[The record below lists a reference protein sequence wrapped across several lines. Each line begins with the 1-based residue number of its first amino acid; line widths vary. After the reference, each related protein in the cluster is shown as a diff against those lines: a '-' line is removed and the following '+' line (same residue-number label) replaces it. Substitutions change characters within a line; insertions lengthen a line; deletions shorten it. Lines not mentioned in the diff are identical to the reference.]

1 MTNEKITTKI
11 SGLGTVMSGLVKA
24 KGYEQIINQ
33 LPRDEWF
40 QLKDFRDKI
49 SYEEYV
55 PEKYDVNH
63 GFKAIPRHTTLTTT
77 SCSKLAFVLDM
88 LEQLGYA
95 EHRTRIVREKVKVKT
110 THRPIINGQP
120 YRIDVYDK
128 EGNFVGRIRNPKAEF
143 TTDFWTTVKED
154 EESARNIEI
163 KEYRITGC

>member
-1 MTNEKITTKI
+1 MTNEKITAEI
-11 SGLGTVMSGLVKA
+11 SGLGTVMSGLVRA
-24 KGYEQIINQ
+24 KGYEQIISQ

-40 QLKDFRDKI
+40 KLKDFRDKI

-55 PEKYDVNH
+55 PERYTNRGLDVV
-63 GFKAIPRHTTLTTT
+63 PRHTTLTTT
-77 SCSKLAFVLDM
+77 SVSKLAFVLDM

-95 EHRTRIVREKVKVKT
+95 EHRTRIVREKVKTKAS
-110 THRPIINGQP
+110 HLPITNGQP

-143 TTDFWTTVKED
+143 NTTTWKVVEEE
-154 EESARNIEI
+154 EESARTVEI